1 MDSDDV
7 TMEISKTRELAQRLA
22 IRGTP
27 TFVMGGQ
34 LVRGYVPLD
43 AMQQIVNEERG

>member
-1 MDSDDV
+1 
-7 TMEISKTRELAQRLA
+7 
-22 IRGTP
+22 
-27 TFVMGGQ
+27 MGGQ